1 MALKESKMDILQIL
15 LKCPRVNLS
24 CRDAEGWSLVF
35 RAIAMN
41 RILTKMGQ
49 KVTGQTLG
57 RVAVEVGE
65 EEDVRRLV
73 EAGTV
78 DWNEKVQGED
88 PTIFWA
94 LNNEKLETVKILI
107 QCPGIDLKI
116 RDRNNCSLEKKTRF

>member
-1 MALKESKMDILQIL
+1 
-15 LKCPRVNLS
+15 
-24 CRDAEGWSLVF
+24 
-35 RAIAMN
+35 MN

-65 EEDVRRLV
+65 EEEVRRLV

-88 PTIFWA
+88 PAIFWA
-94 LNNEKLETVKILI
+94 LKNDRLKIVKILLK
-107 QCPGIDLKI
+107 CPGVDLKI
-116 RDRNNCSLEKKTRF
+116 KDRNNCSLEKVARF